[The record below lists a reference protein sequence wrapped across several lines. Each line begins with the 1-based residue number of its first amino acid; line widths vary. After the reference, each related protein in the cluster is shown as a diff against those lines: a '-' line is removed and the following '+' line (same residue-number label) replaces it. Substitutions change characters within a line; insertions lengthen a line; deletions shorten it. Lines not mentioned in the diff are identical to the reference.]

1 MVAIMHQRPGGRR
14 GADTAEEDRRF
25 RRAQWRILWATM
37 LCYFF
42 YYTGRQTFGFAIPG
56 IEQELGISKA
66 GLGWV
71 SSAMLW
77 CYAAGQAVNG
87 NLGDRFG
94 GRRMMS
100 LGALLS
106 CLFNWGVSFAGG
118 LVGLMV
124 PWAINGYVQSMGWAP
139 GSRVLSNWWS
149 RRERGKV
156 YGLYVGAAGLSSVL
170 AFTTSNLI
178 LSLDLDWRWI
188 FRLPVLLL
196 LLGGAF
202 YYRVARDRPEDLG
215 FSGSDHLE
223 GNRAEAGAGPPG
235 KEDTEETTWNRYRQV
250 FSNWRFMIAS
260 LAIGFQSLARY
271 GLLTWVPVHFLGAG
285 WRGFA
290 GRTWITLA
298 LPAGMT
304 LGAVSSGWLS
314 DRFFHSNR
322 SRVIFLFM
330 AAASLACT
338 SMYLLPYHFFWSMA
352 LLALCGFFT
361 YGPQS
366 AFWALCPDLLGTR
379 YAGTGTGVMN
389 THAYLL
395 AGLGEP
401 FIGWMIQRSDDNTGM
416 VFPLVAGA
424 CLLSG
429 SIALFVRR

>member
-1 MVAIMHQRPGGRR
+1 MHQRPGGRP
-14 GADTAEEDRRF
+14 GTDTAEENHRF

-56 IEQELGISKA
+56 IEQELGIGKA

-77 CYAAGQAVNG
+77 CYAAGQAING

-100 LGALLS
+100 LGALFS
-106 CLFNWGVSFAGG
+106 CLFNWVVSFAGG
-118 LVGLMV
+118 LAGLMV
-124 PWAINGYVQSMGWAP
+124 PWAINGYAQSMGWAP

-149 RRERGKV
+149 RWERGKV

-178 LSLDLDWRWI
+178 LALDLNWRWI

-196 LLGGAF
+196 LLGGAV
-202 YYRVARDRPEDLG
+202 YYRVARDRPEELG
-215 FSGSDHLE
+215 FSGANEPE
-223 GNRAEAGAGPPG
+223 GNRAEARAARPG
-235 KEDTEETTWNRYRQV
+235 KEDNQETAWHRYRQV
-250 FSNWRFMIAS
+250 CSNWRFMIAS

-271 GLLTWVPVHFLGAG
+271 GLLTWVPVHFLGTA
-285 WRGFA
+285 WRGFT

-298 LPAGMT
+298 LPAGMA

-314 DRFFHSNR
+314 DRVFQSNR

-389 THAYLL
+389 MHAYLL

-401 FIGWMIQRSDDNTGM
+401 FIGWMIQRSGDNTGL
-416 VFPLVAGA
+416 VFPVVAGA

-429 SIALFVRR
+429 AISLFIRR

>member
-1 MVAIMHQRPGGRR
+1 MHQRLGGRR
-14 GADTAEEDRRF
+14 GPDTAEEDRRF
-25 RRAQWRILWATM
+25 RRAQWRILWTTM

-56 IEQELGISKA
+56 IEQELGIGKA
-66 GLGWV
+66 ALGWV

-77 CYAAGQAVNG
+77 SYAAGQAVNG

-124 PWAINGYVQSMGWAP
+124 PWAINGYAQSMGWAP

-178 LSLDLDWRWI
+178 LALDLNWRWI

-196 LLGGAF
+196 LLGGAV
-202 YYRVARDRPEDLG
+202 YYRVARDRPEELG
-215 FSGSDHLE
+215 FNGSKNLE
-223 GNRAEAGAGPPG
+223 ANPAEGRAALPT
-235 KEDTEETTWNRYRQV
+235 KEESEETTWHRYRQV
-250 FSNWRFMIAS
+250 CSNWRFMIAS

-314 DRFFHSNR
+314 DRVFHSNR

-330 AAASLACT
+330 AAASLACA

-379 YAGTGTGVMN
+379 YSGTGTGVMN
-389 THAYLL
+389 MHAYLL

-401 FIGWMIQRSDDNTGM
+401 FIGWMIQQSGDNTGL

-429 SIALFVRR
+429 SISLFVRR

>member
-1 MVAIMHQRPGGRR
+1 MNQRSGETSGP
-14 GADTAEEDRRF
+14 DMPEEDRRF
-25 RRAQWRILWATM
+25 RRAQWRILWVTM
-37 LCYFF
+37 FCYLF

-56 IEQELGISKA
+56 IEQELGIGKVR
-66 GLGWV
+66 LGWI

-77 CYAAGQAVNG
+77 CYAIGQAVNG

-106 CLFNWGVSFAGG
+106 CLFNWLVSFAGS
-118 LVGLMV
+118 LAGLMV
-124 PWAINGYVQSMGWAP
+124 PWAINGYAQSMGWAP

-149 RRERGKV
+149 RRERGRV

-178 LSLDLDWRWI
+178 LALDLNWRWI

-196 LLGGAF
+196 LLGGAV
-202 YYRVARDRPEDLG
+202 YYRVARDQPSELG
-215 FSGSDHLE
+215 FTGSNNLE
-223 GNRAEAGAGPPG
+223 DGPAEGQALPFSQ
-235 KEDTEETTWNRYRQV
+235 EETEANAWYRYRRV
-250 FSNWRFMIAS
+250 CSNWRFMTAS

-271 GLLTWVPVHFLGAG
+271 GLLTWVPVHFLGKG
-285 WRGFA
+285 WRGHS

-298 LPAGMT
+298 LPVGMA

-314 DRFFHSNR
+314 DRVFGSNR

-330 AAASLACT
+330 IAASLAST
-338 SMYLLPYHFFWSMA
+338 AMYLLPFHFFWSMA

-389 THAYLL
+389 MHAYLL

-401 FIGWMIQRSDDNTGM
+401 FIGWMIQRSGDDTGL
-416 VFPLVAGA
+416 VFPVVAGA

-429 SIALFVRR
+429 SIAVFVRR

>member
-1 MVAIMHQRPGGRR
+1 MHQRPGGRP
-14 GADTAEEDRRF
+14 GTDTAEEDRRF

-56 IEQELGISKA
+56 IEQELGIGKA

-77 CYAAGQAVNG
+77 CYAAGQAING

-100 LGALLS
+100 LGAVFS
-106 CLFNWGVSFAGG
+106 CLFNWVVSFAGG
-118 LVGLMV
+118 LTGLMV
-124 PWAINGYVQSMGWAP
+124 PWAINGYAQSMGWAP

-178 LSLDLDWRWI
+178 LALDLNWRWI

-196 LLGGAF
+196 LLGGAV
-202 YYRVARDRPEDLG
+202 YYLVARDRPEELG
-215 FSGSDHLE
+215 FSGSNEPE
-223 GNRAEAGAGPPG
+223 GNRPEARAAPPG
-235 KEDTEETTWNRYRQV
+235 KEDNQETAWHRYRQV
-250 FSNWRFMIAS
+250 CSNWRFMIAS

-271 GLLTWVPVHFLGAG
+271 GLLTWVPVHFLVTG
-285 WRGFA
+285 WRGFT

-314 DRFFHSNR
+314 DRVFHSNR

-389 THAYLL
+389 MHAYLL

-401 FIGWMIQRSDDNTGM
+401 FIGWMIQRSGDNTGL
-416 VFPLVAGA
+416 VFPVVAGA

-429 SIALFVRR
+429 AIALFVRR

>member
-1 MVAIMHQRPGGRR
+1 MNQRPGGRR
-14 GADTAEEDRRF
+14 GPDTAEEDRRF

-56 IEQELGISKA
+56 IEQELGIGKA

-77 CYAAGQAVNG
+77 SYAAGQAVNG

-94 GRRMMS
+94 GRRMMN

-124 PWAINGYVQSMGWAP
+124 PWAINGYAQSMGWAP

-178 LSLDLDWRWI
+178 LALDLNWRWI
-188 FRLPVLLL
+188 FRFPVLLL
-196 LLGGAF
+196 LLGGAV
-202 YYRVARDRPEDLG
+202 YYRVARDRPEELG
-215 FSGSDHLE
+215 FSGANHLE
-223 GNRAEAGAGPPG
+223 GNPDESRAAPPG
-235 KEDTEETTWNRYRQV
+235 NEDTEETTWNRYRQV
-250 FSNWRFMIAS
+250 CSNWRFMIAS
-260 LAIGFQSLARY
+260 LAIGFQSVARY

-330 AAASLACT
+330 AAASMACT

-389 THAYLL
+389 MHAYLL

-401 FIGWMIQRSDDNTGM
+401 FIGWMIQRSGDNTGL
-416 VFPLVAGA
+416 VFPVVAGA

-429 SIALFVRR
+429 AIALFVRR

>member
-1 MVAIMHQRPGGRR
+1 MGTLNM
-14 GADTAEEDRRF
+14 AEEERRF
-25 RRAQWRILWATM
+25 RRAQWRILCATM

-56 IEQELGISKA
+56 IEQELGIGKA

-77 CYAAGQAVNG
+77 SYAAGQAING

-106 CLFNWGVSFAGG
+106 CMFNWGVSFAGG
-118 LVGLMV
+118 LVGLLV
-124 PWAINGYVQSMGWAP
+124 PWAINGYAQSMGWAP

-178 LSLDLDWRWI
+178 LALDLNWRWI

-196 LLGGAF
+196 LLGGAV
-202 YYRVARDRPEDLG
+202 YYRVARDRPEELG
-215 FSGSDHLE
+215 FSGSNHLE
-223 GNRAEAGAGPPG
+223 GNRDEGRPAPAG
-235 KEDTEETTWNRYRQV
+235 KEDNEETTWHRYRQV

-271 GLLTWVPVHFLGAG
+271 GLLTWVPVHFLATG

-298 LPAGMT
+298 LPAGMA

-314 DRFFHSNR
+314 DRVFHSNR

-330 AAASLACT
+330 AAASLAC
-338 SMYLLPYHFFWSMA
+338 SAMYLLPYHFFWSMA

-389 THAYLL
+389 MHAYLL

-401 FIGWMIQRSDDNTGM
+401 FIGWMIQRSADNTSL

-424 CLLSG
+424 CLFSG

>member
-1 MVAIMHQRPGGRR
+1 MGSPSIDSGKPGP
-14 GADTAEEDRRF
+14 DTAEEDRRF

-56 IEQELGISKA
+56 IEQDLGIGKA
-66 GLGWV
+66 SLGWV

-106 CLFNWGVSFAGG
+106 CLFNWVVSFAGG
-118 LVGLMV
+118 LATLMV
-124 PWAINGYVQSMGWAP
+124 PWAINGYAQSMGWAP
-139 GSRVLSNWWS
+139 GSRVLSNWWG
-149 RRERGKV
+149 RHKRGRV

-178 LSLDLDWRWI
+178 LALELNWRWI

-196 LLGGAF
+196 LLGGAVYF
-202 YYRVARDRPEDLG
+202 RVARDRPSELG
-215 FSGSDHLE
+215 FTGSDHLE
-223 GNRAEAGAGPPG
+223 SDPPEDRSALSG
-235 KEDTEETTWNRYRQV
+235 RKEDGETTWDRYRHV
-250 FSNWRFMIAS
+250 CTNWRFMIAS

-271 GLLTWVPVHFLGAG
+271 GLLTWVPVHFLGRA
-285 WRGFA
+285 WRGHS

-298 LPAGMT
+298 LPVGMA
-304 LGAVSSGWLS
+304 LGAVCSGWLS
-314 DRFFHSNR
+314 DRVFRSNR

-330 AAASLACT
+330 TAASLACT
-338 SMYLLPYHFFWSMA
+338 AMYLLPYHFFWSLA

-389 THAYLL
+389 MHAYLL

-401 FIGWMIQRSDDNTGM
+401 FIGWMIQRSADNTGL

>member
-1 MVAIMHQRPGGRR
+1 MGSPSVVSNRR
-14 GADTAEEDRRF
+14 GPDTSEEDRRF
-25 RRAQWRILWATM
+25 RRAQWRILWVTM
-37 LCYFF
+37 LCYLF

-56 IEQELGISKA
+56 IEQELGIGKV
-66 GLGWV
+66 GLGWI

-94 GRRMMS
+94 GRRLMS

-106 CLFNWGVSFAGG
+106 CLFNWLVSFAGS
-118 LVGLMV
+118 LPGLMV
-124 PWAINGYVQSMGWAP
+124 PWAINGYAQSMGWAP

-149 RRERGKV
+149 RRERGRV

-178 LSLDLDWRWI
+178 LALDLNWRWI

-196 LLGGAF
+196 LLGGAV
-202 YYRVARDRPEDLG
+202 YYRVARDRPSELG
-215 FSGSDHLE
+215 FTGSNNLE
-223 GNRAEAGAGPPG
+223 DGPAQGQAPPSSQ
-235 KEDTEETTWNRYRQV
+235 EEIEVNAWHRYRRV
-250 FSNWRFMIAS
+250 CSNWRFMTAS

-271 GLLTWVPVHFLGAG
+271 GLLTWVPVHFLGKG
-285 WRGFA
+285 WRGHS

-298 LPAGMT
+298 LPVGMA

-314 DRFFHSNR
+314 DRVFGSNR

-330 AAASLACT
+330 IAASLACT
-338 SMYLLPYHFFWSMA
+338 TMYLLPFHFFWSMA

-389 THAYLL
+389 MHAYLL

-401 FIGWMIQRSDDNTGM
+401 FIGWMIQRSGDDTGL
-416 VFPLVAGA
+416 VFPVVAGA

-429 SIALFVRR
+429 SIAVFVRR

>member
-1 MVAIMHQRPGGRR
+1 MGSPSIVSNRP

-56 IEQELGISKA
+56 IEQELGIGKA
-66 GLGWV
+66 ALGWV

-100 LGALLS
+100 LGGLLS

-124 PWAINGYVQSMGWAP
+124 PWAINGYAQSMGWAP

-178 LSLDLDWRWI
+178 LALDLNWRWI

-196 LLGGAF
+196 LLGGAV
-202 YYRVARDRPEDLG
+202 YYRVARDRPEELG
-215 FSGSDHLE
+215 FTGSKNLE
-223 GNRAEAGAGPPG
+223 ANPAEGRAALPG
-235 KEDTEETTWNRYRQV
+235 KEASEETAWHRYRQV
-250 FSNWRFMIAS
+250 CSNWRFMIAS

-298 LPAGMT
+298 LPAGMA

-314 DRFFHSNR
+314 DRVFHSNR

-389 THAYLL
+389 MHAYLL

-401 FIGWMIQRSDDNTGM
+401 FIGWMIQRSGDNTGL

-424 CLLSG
+424 CLISG

>member
-1 MVAIMHQRPGGRR
+1 MHQRPGGRR
-14 GADTAEEDRRF
+14 GPDTAEEDRRF
-25 RRAQWRILWATM
+25 RRAQWRILCATM

-56 IEQELGISKA
+56 IEQELGIGKA

-77 CYAAGQAVNG
+77 SYAAGQAVNG

-118 LVGLMV
+118 LASLLV
-124 PWAINGYVQSMGWAP
+124 PWAINGYAQSMGWAP

-178 LSLDLDWRWI
+178 LALDLNWRWI

-202 YYRVARDRPEDLG
+202 YFRVARDRPEELG
-215 FSGSDHLE
+215 FSESNHLE
-223 GNRAEAGAGPPG
+223 DNPAEGRAAPQG
-235 KEDTEETTWNRYRQV
+235 KEENDETTWHRYRQV
-250 FSNWRFMIAS
+250 CSNWRFMIAS

-298 LPAGMT
+298 LPAGMA
-304 LGAVSSGWLS
+304 LGAVSSGWVS
-314 DRFFHSNR
+314 DRVFHSNR

-338 SMYLLPYHFFWSMA
+338 AMYLLPYHFFWSMT

-389 THAYLL
+389 MHAYLL

-401 FIGWMIQRSDDNTGM
+401 FIGWMIQRSGDNTGL
-416 VFPLVAGA
+416 VYPLVAGA

-429 SIALFVRR
+429 AIALFVRR